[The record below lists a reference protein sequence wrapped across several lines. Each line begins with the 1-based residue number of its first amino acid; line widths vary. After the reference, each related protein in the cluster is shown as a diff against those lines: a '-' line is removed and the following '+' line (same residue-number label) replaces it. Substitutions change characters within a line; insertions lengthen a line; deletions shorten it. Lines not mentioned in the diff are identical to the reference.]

1 MFQVRAW
8 HDAGIMVI
16 VGILTF
22 LLGIEKGIIIA
33 IGISIFMVVKRTT
46 LPRITLLG
54 RTPTGKFKYTLWL

>member
-1 MFQVRAW
+1 MYMFKVRAW
-8 HDAGIMVI
+8 NDATIMVI

-46 LPRITLLG
+46 LPRLTVLL
-54 RTPTGKFKYTLWL
+54 RTPTGKFK